1 MGNNIQGIWKEAVN
15 ANLTLYFLLLGTS
28 PLTVIPTTTNR
39 KELVEKGHAN
49 LTLYFLLLGTSP
61 LTVIPTTTN
70 RKELVEKGQGR
81 KGEEEA
87 QFELISKGN

>member
-15 ANLTLYFLLLGTS
+15 
-28 PLTVIPTTTNR
+28 
-39 KELVEKGHAN
+39 AN

>member
-15 ANLTLYFLLLGTS
+15 ANLTLYFLLLG
-28 PLTVIPTTTNR
+28 I
-39 KELVEKGHAN
+39 
-49 LTLYFLLLGTSP
+49 SP

-87 QFELISKGN
+87 QFELISKVN